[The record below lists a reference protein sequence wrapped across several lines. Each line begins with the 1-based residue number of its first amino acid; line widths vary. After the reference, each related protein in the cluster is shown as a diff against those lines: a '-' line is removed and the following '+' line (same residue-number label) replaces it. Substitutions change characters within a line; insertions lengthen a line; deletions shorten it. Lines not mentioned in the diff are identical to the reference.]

1 MLGDGDAVEAE
12 DAEDDTV
19 GVLVAVVGSAI
30 TSLEEHPATAS
41 TAQAPTAASQPA
53 RGLHTASTAPAHV
66 VEERRVMG
74 KTQMADHLI
83 RTVSDGCGK
92 HVNDAVR

>member
-1 MLGDGDAVEAE
+1 MLGDGDAVEVE
-12 DAEDDTV
+12 DAEEDTV

-53 RGLHTASTAPAHV
+53 RGVTPPPLRRHMWLKN
-66 VEERRVMG
+66 VE
-74 KTQMADHLI
+74 
-83 RTVSDGCGK
+83 
-92 HVNDAVR
+92 

>member
-1 MLGDGDAVEAE
+1 MLGDGDAVEIE
-12 DAEDDTV
+12 DVEDDMV

-30 TSLEEHPATAS
+30 TLLEEHPATAS

-53 RGLHTASTAPAHV
+53 RGVTPPPTAPAHV
-66 VEERRVMG
+66 VKERRVMG
-74 KTQMADHLI
+74 KTPMADHLI